1 MGSGHGEGQAQGRS
15 GLLPA
20 AHRWF
25 VGGGRERTVHAVSFS
40 LSAESLWDVA
50 CGIGI
55 V

>member
-25 VGGGRERTVHAVSFS
+25 VGGGREG
-40 LSAESLWDVA
+40 DGA
-50 CGIGI
+50 CSEFFL
-55 V
+55 